1 MRITSKIIRI
11 KKMAKVNCKECD
23 AEIPIPSDSMQGE
36 IVTCPDCGESF
47 ELVKSGDEFSI
58 KPAQVVGEDWGQ

>member
-1 MRITSKIIRI
+1 
-11 KKMAKVNCKECD
+11 MAKVSWYQCD
-23 AEIPIPSDSMQGE
+23 ADIPIPDDSMQGE

-47 ELVKSGDEFSI
+47 EIVKSGENFSI

>member
-1 MRITSKIIRI
+1 
-11 KKMAKVNCKECD
+11 MAKVSCIECD
-23 AEIPIPSDSMQGE
+23 AEIPIPEDSMQGE

-47 ELVKSGDEFSI
+47 EIVKSGEKFSI

>member
-1 MRITSKIIRI
+1 
-11 KKMAKVNCKECD
+11 MAKVSCIECD
-23 AEIPIPSDSMQGE
+23 AEIPIPDDSMQGE

-47 ELVKSGDEFSI
+47 EIVKSDEKFSI

>member
-1 MRITSKIIRI
+1 
-11 KKMAKVNCKECD
+11 MAKVNCKECD
-23 AEIPIPSDSMQGE
+23 AEISIPSDSMQGE

-47 ELVKSGDEFSI
+47 ELVKSGEEFSI

>member
-1 MRITSKIIRI
+1 
-11 KKMAKVNCKECD
+11 MAKVSCIECD
-23 AEIPIPSDSMQGE
+23 AEIPIPDDSMKGE

-47 ELVKSGDEFSI
+47 EIVKSGEKFSI

>member
-1 MRITSKIIRI
+1 
-11 KKMAKVNCKECD
+11 MAKVNCNECD
-23 AEIPIPSDSMQGE
+23 AEISIPEDSMQGE

-47 ELVKSGDEFSI
+47 ELVKSGDKFSI

>member
-1 MRITSKIIRI
+1 
-11 KKMAKVNCKECD
+11 MAKVNCIECD
-23 AEIPIPSDSMQGE
+23 AEVPVPDDSMQGE

-47 ELVKSGDEFSI
+47 ELVKKGDEFNI

>member
-1 MRITSKIIRI
+1 MRI
-11 KKMAKVNCKECD
+11 KMAKVNCIECD
-23 AEIPIPSDSMQGE
+23 AEIPIPDDSMQGE

-47 ELVKSGDEFSI
+47 ELIKSSNEFSI

>member
-1 MRITSKIIRI
+1 MS
-11 KKMAKVNCKECD
+11 KVNCKECD
-23 AEIPIPSDSMQGE
+23 AEIPIPEDSMQGE

-47 ELVKSGDEFSI
+47 ELVKSGDAFSI

>member
-1 MRITSKIIRI
+1 MT
-11 KKMAKVNCKECD
+11 KVNCIECD
-23 AEIPIPSDSMQGE
+23 AVIPIPDDSMQGE

-47 ELVKSGDEFSI
+47 ELVKTGEEFSI

>member
-1 MRITSKIIRI
+1 MT
-11 KKMAKVNCKECD
+11 KVNCIECD
-23 AEIPIPSDSMQGE
+23 ALIPIPDDSMQGE

-47 ELVKSGDEFSI
+47 ELVKTGDEFSI

>member
-1 MRITSKIIRI
+1 
-11 KKMAKVNCKECD
+11 MAKVNCNECD
-23 AEIPIPSDSMQGE
+23 AEISIPEDSMQGE

-47 ELVKSGDEFSI
+47 ELVKSGDKFST